1 MAAVTNTFTITVTSV
16 NDAPTL
22 AAIGNVG
29 ILEDAGAQVVNLS
42 GITTGATNESQ
53 TLSVT
58 ATSSNPT
65 LVPNPTVTYTSPNA
79 TGTLGFTPV
88 ANEFGTATITVIVQ
102 DNGGTANGGVA
113 AVTNTF
119 TITVTA
125 VNDAP
130 TLATLA
136 NLTLTEGA
144 GLQTVNL
151 SGLSSGPGDGAQ
163 VLTVTASSS
172 APSLIPNP
180 SITYTSPNATGT
192 LTFTPVS
199 GAIGTSVVSVVVQ
212 DNGGTTSGGV
222 AALTNTFTVTVLI
235 QTNVWNA
242 GASLATG
249 ITNAAGTAGNGYAV
263 SAYTGVLEVQA
274 SSGSPFVIRPVS
286 YAGATAGGATNFSS
300 GTNYSFTI
308 ATTTRGVTGFATNKF
323 AVDASSFS
331 NDLGGGF
338 FYVALSADSNSVLL
352 LFTNNHA
359 PTASAVSYGRAWGTA
374 LRLSI
379 SSLLATY
386 TADVDGDGR
395 ALVSAAASTNGSS
408 ITTNASYILFSPT
421 NNFAESFAYVVRDT
435 RTYRAG
441 DTVRTAT
448 NWITVNVTNAVSAAQ
463 SISTSGSGIVIRLAG
478 VPGFPY
484 DVERATN
491 VSGPWTVLITTNA
504 PAGGVWQVTDPN
516 PPSPTGFYRTKQH

>member
-1 MAAVTNTFTITVTSV
+1 MTNTFTVT
-16 NDAPTL
+16 
-22 AAIGNVG
+22 I
-29 ILEDAGAQVVNLS
+29 
-42 GITTGATNESQ
+42 
-53 TLSVT
+53 
-58 ATSSNPT
+58 NP
-65 LVPNPTVTYTSPNA
+65 
-79 TGTLGFTPV
+79 
-88 ANEFGTATITVIVQ
+88 
-102 DNGGTANGGVA
+102 
-113 AVTNTF
+113 
-119 TITVTA
+119 

-130 TLATLA
+130 TLATLT

-163 VLTVTASSS
+163 ALTVTASSS
-172 APSLIPNP
+172 NPSLIPNP

-199 GAIGTSVVSVVVQ
+199 GAIGTSVVTVVVQ

-222 AALTNTFTVTVLI
+222 AATTNTFTVMVLI

-242 GASLATG
+242 GASLAVN
-249 ITNAAGTAGNGYAV
+249 ITNATGTAGNGFALT
-263 SAYTGVLEVQA
+263 SYTGVLEVQA
-274 SSGSPFVIRPVS
+274 SSASPFVIRPVS
-286 YAGATAGGATNFSS
+286 FAGATAGWATNFNNT
-300 GTNYSFTI
+300 TNYSFTI

-323 AVDASSFS
+323 AVNTSSFS
-331 NDLGGGF
+331 NDLAGGT

-352 LFTNNHA
+352 LFTNNNA
-359 PTASAVSYGRAWGTA
+359 PTASAASYGRAWGTA

-379 SSLLATY
+379 SSLLADFTS
-386 TADVDGDGR
+386 DVDGDGR
-395 ALVSAAASTNGSS
+395 ALLSTPASTNGSS
-408 ITTNASYILFSPT
+408 ITTNTSYILFSPT

-435 RTYRAG
+435 RAYRAG

-478 VPGFPY
+478 VPGFAY

-491 VSGPWTVLITTNA
+491 LSGSWTLLLTTNA